1 MSGANVTA
9 DEGGK
14 GNGKGNGKGGGNAK
28 GKGNGGGDGQA
39 WRPASNPWLIAIVV
53 TLAAFMEV
61 LDTTIVNVALPHI
74 AGTMSASYDEA
85 TWTLTS
91 YLVANGIVLPISGFL
106 GRLLGRKRYF
116 VICIAAFTVCSFLCG
131 IATNLGQLIVF
142 RILQG
147 LFGGGLQPN
156 QQSIIL
162 DTFPPEQR
170 NRAFS
175 ISAIAI
181 VVAPVLGPT
190 LGGWITDTFSWRWV
204 FLLNVPVGILTVLA
218 VMQLVEDPPWRRDGQ
233 RGIRIDYIG
242 IGLIAIGL
250 GCLQVMLDRGEDED
264 WFGSN
269 FIRIFAVL
277 AVAGLTGAGLWLRY
291 AKKPVVD
298 LACLRDRNFLLG
310 CITIAMF
317 AAVLYGSAVIV
328 PQLAQQQLGY
338 TATLAGLVL
347 SPGAILITLEIP
359 IVSRLMPHVQT
370 RYLVGTGFV
379 LLAASLVYSRTLV
392 PDIDYRHLMYIRCAQ
407 SMAIGFLFVPI
418 TTLAYLTIPQRLN
431 DDASALFTMFR
442 NVAGSIGIS
451 VSTAL
456 IRERAQA
463 RMAHLSE
470 HMSPLSQNFQD
481 ALQRNAQSISALSGV
496 PPSAALQTANG
507 RLYETFVSQATIL
520 AYIDVFAILAVF
532 CAACI
537 PLTFLFTPA
546 KAAGGGGGH

>member
-9 DEGGK
+9 DQGGNSNGK
-14 GNGKGNGKGGGNAK
+14 GRGDDGGNGKGK
-28 GKGNGGGDGQA
+28 GKGDGQA

-277 AVAGLTGAGLWLRY
+277 AVAGMTGAGLWLRY

-392 PDIDYRHLMYIRCAQ
+392 PDIDYRHLMLIRCAQ

>member
-14 GNGKGNGKGGGNAK
+14 GGGKGGGNAK
-28 GKGNGGGDGQA
+28 GKGKGNGNGGGDGQA

>member
-14 GNGKGNGKGGGNAK
+14 GNGKGGGNAK
-28 GKGNGGGDGQA
+28 GKGDGGGDGQA

-338 TATLAGLVL
+338 PATLAGLVL

-392 PDIDYRHLMYIRCAQ
+392 PDIDYRHLMVIRCAQ

>member
-1 MSGANVTA
+1 MNRPPAQSRSSGGT
-9 DEGGK
+9 
-14 GNGKGNGKGGGNAK
+14 
-28 GKGNGGGDGQA
+28 
-39 WRPASNPWLIAIVV
+39 WRPAANPWVVAIVV

-91 YLVANGIVLPISGFL
+91 YLVANGIVLPISGFF

-116 VICIAAFTVCSFLCG
+116 VLCIAAFTVCSFLCG
-131 IATNLGQLIVF
+131 VATNLGELIVF
-142 RILQG
+142 RVLQG

-190 LGGWITDTFSWRWV
+190 LGGWITDHFSWRWV
-204 FLLNVPVGILTVLA
+204 FLLNVPIGALTVLA
-218 VMQLVEDPPWRRDGQ
+218 VLQLVEDPPWRRGAE
-233 RGIRIDYIG
+233 RGISVDYIG

-269 FIRIFAVL
+269 FIRVFAVL
-277 AVAGLTGAGLWLRY
+277 SALGLVGAVMWLLRV
-291 AKKPVVD
+291 KKPVVD
-298 LACLRDRNFLLG
+298 LSCLRDRNFALG
-310 CITIAMF
+310 CVTIATF

-328 PQLAQQQLGY
+328 PQLAQQHLGY

-347 SPGAILITLEIP
+347 SPGALLITMEIP
-359 IVSRLMPHVQT
+359 LVSRMMPHVQT
-370 RYLVGTGFV
+370 RYLVGLGFV
-379 LLAASLVYSRTLV
+379 LLSLALIYSRTLV
-392 PDIDYRHLMYIRCAQ
+392 PDIDYKHLVMIRCAQ
-407 SMAIGFLFVPI
+407 SLAIGFMFVPI
-418 TTLAYLTIPQRLN
+418 TTLAYLTVPQRLN

-456 IRERAQA
+456 IRERTQA
-463 RMAHLSE
+463 RMAHLST

-481 ALQRNAQSISALSGV
+481 ALHENARTIGALSGV
-496 PPSAALQTANG
+496 PPPAALQTATG
-507 RLYETFVSQATIL
+507 RLYETFISQATIL

-532 CAACI
+532 CAFSI
-537 PLTFLFTPA
+537 PLTFLFSPA
-546 KAAGGGGGH
+546 KAARGAGGH

>member
-1 MSGANVTA
+1 MSGADVTA
-9 DEGGK
+9 DQGGN
-14 GNGKGNGKGGGNAK
+14 GNGKGRGDDGGNGKGQ
-28 GKGNGGGDGQA
+28 GKGDGQA

-347 SPGAILITLEIP
+347 SPGAILITMEIP

-392 PDIDYRHLMYIRCAQ
+392 PDIDYRHLMVIRCAQ